1 VSSAGRARPDGKDLI
16 ETVGGRKPVPQAS
29 HSDDEL
35 RDRIAH
41 ASHDLGNLLG
51 VVLNYSTLLA
61 RQLKDP
67 VMLADIGH
75 IRVAAERAADIA
87 RSLARTEPGDDRR
100 GDA

>member
-1 VSSAGRARPDGKDLI
+1 MPA
-16 ETVGGRKPVPQAS
+16 AS

-35 RDRIAH
+35 RNRVAQ

-67 VMLADIGH
+67 LMLADIGH
-75 IRVAAERAADIA
+75 VRAAAERAADIV
-87 RSLARTEPGDDRR
+87 RSLAHAEPGHEPR